1 MRKFILHI
9 FAVSVAAVVCLACS
23 SDKASVIPRGKLARI
38 YAEMLVTD
46 QWILAEPDFRRV
58 ADTTLVYEPILQKYG
73 YDTQDYIK
81 SVGYYMN
88 DPERYSRILRTT
100 AELLEER
107 ITELKVLKEA
117 YKRKLEIESFV
128 TDFDISEFYP
138 YLSEEPYVHYYDS
151 LAVEADSSFV
161 YHLVSIERA
170 DTLYDLL
177 RMVIR
182 TDSLA
187 VDSLVVPKDTIEEK
201 PVITNTD
208 RGDGLKLIRHSKLD
222 SLKL

>member
-88 DPERYSRILRTT
+88 DPE
-100 AELLEER
+100 
-107 ITELKVLKEA
+107 
-117 YKRKLEIESFV
+117 
-128 TDFDISEFYP
+128 
-138 YLSEEPYVHYYDS
+138 
-151 LAVEADSSFV
+151 
-161 YHLVSIERA
+161 
-170 DTLYDLL
+170 
-177 RMVIR
+177 
-182 TDSLA
+182 
-187 VDSLVVPKDTIEEK
+187 
-201 PVITNTD
+201 
-208 RGDGLKLIRHSKLD
+208 
-222 SLKL
+222 

>member
-88 DPERYSRILRTT
+88 DPERFARIFRSTVEIIDNQNLSDDQKQEAVAQMIQMTKI
-100 AELLEER
+100 AEQEAAVETLILS
-107 ITELKVLKEA
+107 KGFKEA
-117 YKRKLEIESFV
+117 VVSLTATGADVVVSSDELSDANRAQIEDIITRKTEISPEN
-128 TDFDISEFYP
+128 I
-138 YLSEEPYVHYYDS
+138 
-151 LAVEADSSFV
+151 
-161 YHLVSIERA
+161 
-170 DTLYDLL
+170 
-177 RMVIR
+177 
-182 TDSLA
+182 
-187 VDSLVVPKDTIEEK
+187 
-201 PVITNTD
+201 VITPMHVID
-208 RGDGLKLIRHSKLD
+208 
-222 SLKL
+222 